1 MIPFDDFRRRAQ
13 DILFASMPDHIDR
26 LAWDADHI
34 RAEQRDRCRTLLAL
48 AKDRSPYHARRL
60 RHLDPSRFELEDL
73 ARIPVMTK
81 AEMMDHFDDVVTD
94 RRVTRA
100 VAERTI
106 EATTTEPRPI
116 DGDILVITTG
126 GSSGRRGLFAFDAA
140 AFATF
145 GATLMRP
152 AMARFTAGG
161 GPPPGFRIAMVAA
174 ASPIHATGSAPRM
187 LEGSRVPFV
196 SVPVTLPLAEIVTRL
211 EELDAPL
218 LYGYPSVVARLA
230 RERQA
235 GRLCISP
242 IGITTTSETLRPDL
256 RHTIAEGFG
265 VPVANVYGS
274 SEGLVGV
281 SPPDDPWL
289 VFADDCCIVE
299 LVDEHDRPV
308 RPGAPSASVL
318 ITNLYNSVQP
328 LIRYRI
334 EDRFVAAP
342 SVAVDGHLRADV
354 DGRAGDV
361 FRFGDLDVHPH
372 VITTRLAHNAAIVDY
387 QVRQLPRGIAVEV
400 VAPGGIDVNAVA
412 SEIRRGLD
420 VVGLQHAEV
429 DVSRVATLPRDPRTG
444 KLALFVPLAG

>member
-1 MIPFDDFRRRAQ
+1 M
-13 DILFASMPDHIDR
+13 
-26 LAWDADHI
+26 
-34 RAEQRDRCRTLLAL
+34 
-48 AKDRSPYHARRL
+48 
-60 RHLDPSRFELEDL
+60 
-73 ARIPVMTK
+73 
-81 AEMMDHFDDVVTD
+81 
-94 RRVTRA
+94 
-100 VAERTI
+100 
-106 EATTTEPRPI
+106 
-116 DGDILVITTG
+116 
-126 GSSGRRGLFAFDAA
+126 
-140 AFATF
+140 
-145 GATLMRP
+145 
-152 AMARFTAGG
+152 
-161 GPPPGFRIAMVAA
+161 
-174 ASPIHATGSAPRM
+174 
-187 LEGSRVPFV
+187 
-196 SVPVTLPLAEIVTRL
+196 
-211 EELDAPL
+211 
-218 LYGYPSVVARLA
+218 
-230 RERQA
+230 
-235 GRLCISP
+235 
-242 IGITTTSETLRPDL
+242 RPDL
-256 RHTIAEGFG
+256 RRTIAEGFG

-308 RPGAPSASVL
+308 RPGTPSASVL
-318 ITNLYNSVQP
+318 ITNLYNGVQP

-400 VAPGGIDVNAVA
+400 VAPGGIDVSAVA
-412 SEIRRGLD
+412 SEIRGGLD